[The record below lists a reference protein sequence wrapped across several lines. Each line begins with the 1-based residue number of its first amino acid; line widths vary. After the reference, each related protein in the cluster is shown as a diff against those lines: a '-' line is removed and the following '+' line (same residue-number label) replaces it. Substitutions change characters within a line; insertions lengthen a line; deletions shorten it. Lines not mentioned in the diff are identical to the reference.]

1 MKVEGQ
7 CVSPVYERQVD
18 FMTIQTPIFSRARC
32 LVALFAFQVCLLF
45 HPVAA
50 SAQDVGTYAHVE
62 ALALNLRTAP
72 DAGSQVL
79 LALPR
84 GTTVS
89 ILDRRNGW
97 ARVFVQGV
105 GSGGAQGWVAARFL
119 GSGGAVTG
127 QRRHRAHDGY
137 EGGARRYGPLR
148 VDMLDFDCRPPL
160 FGNSGIRKCIASVRV
175 RLPLDEFAPGR
186 SDHVPVACRGAI
198 SYRTATE
205 PYSKRLIEDERTS
218 IAHNDQLGQSVRI
231 HFPVRSERAKI
242 ESADLEAFTC
252 WRD

>member
-1 MKVEGQ
+1 
-7 CVSPVYERQVD
+7 
-18 FMTIQTPIFSRARC
+18 MTIQTPIFSRARC
-32 LVALFAFQVCLLF
+32 IVALLTLQLYLLF
-45 HPVAA
+45 HPVVAL
-50 SAQDVGTYAHVE
+50 AQNVGTYAHVE
-62 ALALNLRTAP
+62 AHALNLRAAP
-72 DAGSQVL
+72 DTGSRVL

-97 ARVFVQGV
+97 AHVFVQEVVAGN
-105 GSGGAQGWVAARFL
+105 AQGWVAARFL
-119 GSGGAVTG
+119 VSGGAVAG
-127 QRRHRAHDGY
+127 QRRHRGHGGY
-137 EGGARRYGPLR
+137 EGGSRRHGPLR

-160 FGNSGIRKCIASVRV
+160 FGNSGIRKCVASVRV
-175 RLPLDEFAPGR
+175 RLPLSEVAQER

-205 PYSKRLIEDERTS
+205 PYSKRLVQDEPTS
-218 IAHNDQLGQSVRI
+218 IAHNDRLGQSVRI

-242 ESADLEAFTC
+242 VSADLEAFTC